1 MPPLPADV
9 FFDTAS
15 GLNARWVK
23 REFTARELAAA
34 FCDRLEKLGPRYN
47 ALALLL
53 RGPAL
58 RKAALADAELKRERI
73 RGPAARRSLRRQ
85 GSAERGRFSHH
96 LGRPALPRP
105 GFRRK
110 TPPSSVSWPAP
121 APCYAPS

>member
-1 MPPLPADV
+1 MPSLPADV

-23 REFTARELAAA
+23 HEFTARELATG

-58 RKAALADAELKRERI
+58 RKAALADAELKRERV
-73 RGPAARRSLRRQ
+73 RGPLHGVPYGAKDLLSAAGFPTTWGARPFRAQVFVDDATVVRKLA
-85 GSAERGRFSHH
+85 GSGAILCAS
-96 LGRPALPRP
+96 
-105 GFRRK
+105 
-110 TPPSSVSWPAP
+110 
-121 APCYAPS
+121 